1 MRRSE
6 SEFTGDLA
14 SVLAHLSADRLAI
27 VCETLAVALV
37 VRGVSPRLGF
47 MRCALELR
55 ELAAGKPEPAPPI
68 YSESCGP
75 PSRC

>member
-1 MRRSE
+1 MRNE
-6 SEFTGDLA
+6 AEFTGDLA
-14 SVLAHLSADRLAI
+14 SVLSFMSNERLAL

-55 ELAAGKPEPAPPI
+55 ELEQGKPEPAKPI
-68 YSESCGP
+68 HSDDCSAP
-75 PSRC
+75 RRC